1 MTEEAADAWIDAWA
15 AQAARDS
22 VNAGRATRTPPG
34 VGSPS
39 SDGRGCG
46 LEHLDAGAYGAGMIY
61 EERQRRLDRAR
72 VAIRLELALGF
83 LAPVVLAFVIVAKPW
98 ITSPTF
104 VPGPLWFPLLMALP
118 AFIGGAG
125 VVFGLV
131 WLVRL
136 SRPDPERGEVHWR
149 YRDF

>member
-1 MTEEAADAWIDAWA
+1 
-15 AQAARDS
+15 
-22 VNAGRATRTPPG
+22 
-34 VGSPS
+34 
-39 SDGRGCG
+39 
-46 LEHLDAGAYGAGMIY
+46 MIY

-72 VAIRLELALGF
+72 VAILAELALGF
-83 LAPVVLAFVIVAKPW
+83 LAPVVLAFVLVAKPG
-98 ITSPTF
+98 IIVSPMF
-104 VPGPLWFPLLMALP
+104 SGAAVGGAPVALP